1 MFLSGTTIATAH
13 YGPEKA
19 SYGTGAMYVICDMIK
34 RPEIAEDSV
43 VHRRYGKLKRGAM
56 PEEDKHNKHVAK

>member
-1 MFLSGTTIATAH
+1 MSMFPWGTTIATAH

-34 RPEIAEDSV
+34 GREIAEEDMRV
-43 VHRRYGKLKRGAM
+43 THLCETEMRCNAWRG
-56 PEEDKHNKHVAK
+56 